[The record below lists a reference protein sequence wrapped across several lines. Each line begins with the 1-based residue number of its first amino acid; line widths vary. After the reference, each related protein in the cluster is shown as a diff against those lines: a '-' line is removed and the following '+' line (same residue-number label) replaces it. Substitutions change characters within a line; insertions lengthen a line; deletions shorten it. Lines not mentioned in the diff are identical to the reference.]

1 MWQRFAMGDSGIR
14 TFTGRCDCG
23 GVRYRIDG
31 PVRNI
36 IECHCEPCRRISG
49 HHLAATAVANG
60 HLHLESQETLAWYQ
74 RTPTVRYGF
83 CSACSSTLFWR
94 ADDKADWTSVFA
106 GTLDGPTGLVATEAI
121 CASEAGD
128 YYHIDPDLD
137 VQAGDRAL
145 ELPY

>member
-1 MWQRFAMGDSGIR
+1 MWQRFAMGDPEIR

-36 IECHCEPCRRISG
+36 VECHCEPCRRISG

-60 HLHLESQETLAWYQ
+60 HLHLEAEETLTWYQ

-83 CSACSSTLFWR
+83 CSVCSSTLFWR
-94 ADDKADWTSVFA
+94 ADDKVERTSVSA
-106 GTLDGPTGLVATEAI
+106 GTLDGPTGLTATMAI

-128 YYHIDPDLD
+128 YYRIDPDLD
-137 VQAGDRAL
+137 VQAGDRPL
-145 ELPY
+145 EILY

>member
-1 MWQRFAMGDSGIR
+1 MWQRFAMGDPGIR

-36 IECHCEPCRRISG
+36 VECHCEPCRRISG

-60 HLHLESQETLAWYQ
+60 HLHLEAEETLAWYQ

-83 CSACSSTLFWR
+83 CSVCSSTLFWR
-94 ADDKADWTSVFA
+94 ADDKAERTSVSA
-106 GTLDGPTGLVATEAI
+106 GTLDGPTGLTATMAI

-128 YYHIDPDLD
+128 YYRIDPGLD
-137 VQAGDRAL
+137 VQAGDRPL
-145 ELPY
+145 EISY